1 MFIIEG
7 KQGKSRI
14 LEETVRKLPKRDCI
28 VIDKVGIPSDWNESI
43 YIFDFKEVKHATI
56 TSWLLSS
63 LGKYITNEKTL
74 VLELNCSKDELEDY
88 LEIESKLIDYYG
100 FERIMITV
108 QNNEME
114 EILQYSKS
122 E

>member
-1 MFIIEG
+1 LFIIEG

-14 LEETVRKLPKRDCI
+14 LEEIVRKLPKRDCI
-28 VIDKVGIPSDWNESI
+28 VIDKVGMPSDWNGSI
-43 YIFDFKEVKHATI
+43 YIFNFKEVNHATI

-63 LGKYITNEKTL
+63 LGKYITDEKTL